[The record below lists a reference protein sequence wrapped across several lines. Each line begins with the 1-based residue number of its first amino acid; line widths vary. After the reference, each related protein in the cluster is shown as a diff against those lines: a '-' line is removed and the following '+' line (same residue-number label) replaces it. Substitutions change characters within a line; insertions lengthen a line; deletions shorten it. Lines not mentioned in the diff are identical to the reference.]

1 MEAKPLTY
9 SSDVSPPF
17 MPLGKVTTTAATPHT
32 ISFENIKINIARGLT
47 RFHELPEFQQIKGKD
62 AVISLVGG
70 GPSINTEN
78 VKKDLYYYAAK
89 GPVIACG
96 SSHDWC
102 VDNGIFPDYTVI
114 CDPDPISA
122 LYLERDNPNVSAIYL
137 VASACDSAVFE
148 RLNALG
154 KKIVLWHCHS
164 DELGPELVKMENEYQ
179 AIGGG
184 CTVGLRSISIA
195 MMLGY
200 TNLHMFGFDSSLGD
214 DLSHHAYGFK
224 DEEKEF
230 LGDVHK
236 VKVGVEGPGERVYYC
251 AGYQLA
257 QVAHFKEFYTMHRHL
272 FSPTFH
278 GTGLLPDFMKLAAE
292 MEAREAKK

>member
-1 MEAKPLTY
+1 MAAESLTY
-9 SSDVSPPF
+9 STDVSPPF
-17 MPLGKVTTTAATPHT
+17 MPLGKVTTTAATPHA
-32 ISFENIKINIARGLT
+32 ISFDNIKTNIARGLK
-47 RFHELPEFQQIKGKD
+47 RFHELPEFQVIKGKE

-70 GPSINTEN
+70 GPSINSEE
-78 VKKDLYYYAAK
+78 VKDRLYYHAAK

-102 VDNGIFPDYTVI
+102 ISNRIFPDYTVI

-122 LYLERDNPNVSAIYL
+122 LYLELDNPNPNAIYL
-137 VASACDSAVFE
+137 VASACDKAVFD
-148 RLNALG
+148 RLNSLG
-154 KKIVLWHCHS
+154 KEIVLWHCHS
-164 DELGPELVKMENEYQ
+164 DELGPELVKLEKEYQ

-200 TNLHMFGFDSSLGD
+200 TNLHMFGFDSSLGE
-214 DLSHHAYGFK
+214 DLAHHAYGFK

-236 VKVGVEGPGERVYYC
+236 VKIGVEGPGQKTYYC

-257 QVAHFKEFYTMHRHL
+257 QVAHFKEFYSMHRHL
-272 FSPTFH
+272 FRPTFY

-292 MEAREAKK
+292 MEARETSK